1 MDICDELLALMWAS
15 FIIITEEHCDWVHR
29 ENPEISATSEASDRS
44 RDGKVLKLVL
54 VGYCT
59 F

>member
-1 MDICDELLALMWAS
+1 MWAS

-29 ENPEISATSEASDRS
+29 KNPEISAASEASDGS